1 MRHVIKRSNWLKC
14 GSLSLASEHLT
25 YFGVHGSSAGGN
37 LMYLSC
43 DLACSMSP
51 PVKSCDQKRC
61 NSGDMLFLVTC
72 HEHMFKELCEF
83 MGGSPSH

>member
-1 MRHVIKRSNWLKC
+1 
-14 GSLSLASEHLT
+14 
-25 YFGVHGSSAGGN
+25 
-37 LMYLSC
+37 MYLIYHVTLHAVC
-43 DLACSMSP
+43 HHLL
-51 PVKSCDQKRC
+51 KSCDQKRC